1 MAQDPVL
8 LVCVDMAR
16 NEFPNL
22 DPGIPVVAVD
32 LAILTVLAGEL
43 KVLLAEVRK
52 RPYAGMWAL
61 PGGII
66 SADESLEQ
74 AAYRELAEK
83 TGVRNV
89 YLEQLYTFGDVRE
102 TKRVAPSRRYISR
115 SSMPKASTSGRP
127 ISTPPSRG
135 SR

>member
-1 MAQDPVL
+1 
-8 LVCVDMAR
+8 MAR

-32 LAILTVLAGEL
+32 LAILTVLGGEL

-66 SADESLEQ
+66 SSDESLEQ

-89 YLEQLYTFGDVRE
+89 YLEQLYTFGDV
-102 TKRVAPSRRYISR
+102 KRDKTRR
-115 SSMPKASTSGRP
+115 A
-127 ISTPPSRG
+127 ISTVYFALVDAEGLNLRTTDKYAAIAWFSLKKFLA
-135 SR
+135 